1 MSSISGNAAG
11 YIATLYRV
19 TTVISTKDESNVE
32 TAIGTSGNK
41 VEGVKDMST
50 GLTSE
55 RQIIDIPVFGED
67 VASKL
72 PGQSDPGTFDFSVAF
87 DGSDSVHTGI
97 RDDDGKSLS
106 TYIVVFDQGN
116 DQKTY
121 AVFDG
126 YVATNSVTF
135 AIDDVIS
142 MDVSIARDGAVT
154 WIDNS

>member
-11 YIATLYRV
+11 FIATLYRV
-19 TTVISTKDESNVE
+19 TTVITTKDETNLE
-32 TAIGTSGNK
+32 AAIISANK

-55 RQIIDIPVFGED
+55 RTIIDIPVFGAD

-87 DGSDSVHTGI
+87 DGSDTVHKAI

-121 AVFDG
+121 AAFDG
-126 YVATNSVTF
+126 YVATSSVTF
-135 AIDDVIS
+135 PIDDVIGL
-142 MDVSIARDGAVT
+142 DVSIARDGGVS
-154 WIDNS
+154 WVDNS